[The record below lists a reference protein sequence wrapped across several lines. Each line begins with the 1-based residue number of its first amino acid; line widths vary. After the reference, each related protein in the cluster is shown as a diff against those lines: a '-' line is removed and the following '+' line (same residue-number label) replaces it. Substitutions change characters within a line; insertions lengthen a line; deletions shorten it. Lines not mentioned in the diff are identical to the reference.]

1 MDLEGNLMTS
11 KGNLSGEGNFPELAL
26 VYPEGTKMGIN
37 KRQLYVIVKFVA
49 RKPTSF
55 TCKL

>member
-1 MDLEGNLMTS
+1 MTS